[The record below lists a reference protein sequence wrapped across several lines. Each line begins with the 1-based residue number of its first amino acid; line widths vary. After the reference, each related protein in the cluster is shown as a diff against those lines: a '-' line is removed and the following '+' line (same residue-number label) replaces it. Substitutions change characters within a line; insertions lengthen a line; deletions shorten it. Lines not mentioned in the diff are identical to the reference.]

1 MKVYIV
7 TDGEYSDY
15 HIEAV
20 FTDEKKA
27 KQYAAIHRCDTIE
40 EYEADTPQIEGE
52 TDVFVVHKIGINSR
66 LGFYVYDHY
75 YTTEKISSVKTH
87 CGTPAILVSLTE
99 QDDSKA
105 KKIAQDMWAEY
116 KANKNIK

>member
-27 KQYAAIHRCDTIE
+27 KQYAAIHHCNSIE

-52 TDVFVVHKIGINSR
+52 TDVFIVYQIAINSR
-66 LGFYVYDHY
+66 IGFYVYDY
-75 YTTEKISSVKTH
+75 YYSTKKFNKVEVHWGKPTIY
-87 CGTPAILVSLTE
+87 VSLTD
-99 QDDSKA
+99 QDESKA

-116 KANKNIK
+116 KANKNIG